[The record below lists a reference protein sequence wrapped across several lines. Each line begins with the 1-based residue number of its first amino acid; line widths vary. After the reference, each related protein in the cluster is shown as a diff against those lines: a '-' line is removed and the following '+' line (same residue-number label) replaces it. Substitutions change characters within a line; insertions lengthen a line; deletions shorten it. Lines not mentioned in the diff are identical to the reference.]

1 MKNTKCLIFSFSLG
15 VVLGGEEMNANEGI
29 IEGYAIIFNQK
40 SKKLGNF
47 YEVIDAHALD
57 NVDLSAVKC
66 LLDHDTSK
74 VLGSAKNKTLNL
86 SINDKGLRFK
96 VNIPD
101 TTYAKDLYTL
111 VDRGDID
118 GCSFGFNVNEKDR
131 SAQTVTKMSDGNYLR
146 KVNKIEKLTE
156 ISIVS
161 IPAYDST
168 VATIKRDYD
177 QAVKQ
182 YELEKLNTTLELLF
196 L

>member
-1 MKNTKCLIFSFSLG
+1 
-15 VVLGGEEMNANEGI
+15 MNANEGV

-47 YEVIDAHALD
+47 YEIIDRHALD

-74 VLGSAKNKTLNL
+74 VLGSVKNKTLDL
-86 SINDKGLRFK
+86 SIDDRGLRFK
-96 VNIPD
+96 VTIPD
-101 TTYAKDLYTL
+101 TTYAKDLYIL

-131 SAQTVTKMSDGNYLR
+131 SAQAVTKMSDGNYLR

>member
-1 MKNTKCLIFSFSLG
+1 
-15 VVLGGEEMNANEGI
+15 MNANEGV

-47 YEVIDAHALD
+47 YEIIDRHALD

-74 VLGSAKNKTLNL
+74 VLGSVKNKTLDL
-86 SINDKGLRFK
+86 SIDDKGLKFK
-96 VNIPD
+96 VTIPD
-101 TTYAKDLYTL
+101 TTYAKDLYIL

-118 GCSFGFNVNEKDR
+118 GCSFGFNVSEKDR

-161 IPAYDST
+161 IPAYDNT

-177 QAVKQ
+177 QAIKQ